1 MSTLSQFLGSQVE
14 TNFTTATVGTNVTV
28 PSSAQ
33 GRLIC
38 KAGGVAWVI
47 APDITQLSRT
57 WYCKEDAVTTAKEV
71 TGSVGWFIPSSGQL
85 QNPGYTCRTQ
95 WDSFSSAYYWSSTEC
110 TGNASNACNVNF
122 NNGCAC
128 YSGKNLTCCV
138 RAFRLVTY

>member
-57 WYCKEDAVTTAKEV
+57 WYCREDAVTTAKEV

-95 WDSFSSAYYWSSTEC
+95 WDSFSSTFYWSSTEVIA
-110 TGNASNACNVNF
+110 TNACGVFF
-122 NNGCAC
+122 NGGGASSLNKGSV
-128 YSGKNLTCCV
+128 YCV